1 MEKFAH
7 IRHACAS
14 AAKENA
20 LRPAPLLLCAI
31 ISDGTHQL
39 CVQPCHCVARDLG
52 DAGDI
57 GICRLGIDSSE
68 AHKTVTLLTKLGCR
82 EWLAKF
88 LGNRGGDRV
97 AANWNIP
104 EENVPW
110 LNEDEISRSGSD
122 IHEQGTTDDLAII
135 IPKSVV

>member
-14 AAKENA
+14 ATKENA
-20 LRPAPLLLCAI
+20 LRPAPLLLCAVV
-31 ISDGTHQL
+31 SDGTHQL
-39 CVQPCHCVARDLG
+39 CVQPCHCVAHDLG

-57 GICRLGIDSSE
+57 GICRLGIDASE
-68 AHKTVTLLTKLGCR
+68 AHKTVTLLAKLGRC

-110 LNEDEISRSGSD
+110 LNENEISRSGANID
-122 IHEQGTTDDLAII
+122 EQGTTEDLAVVIS
-135 IPKSVV
+135 KSIV